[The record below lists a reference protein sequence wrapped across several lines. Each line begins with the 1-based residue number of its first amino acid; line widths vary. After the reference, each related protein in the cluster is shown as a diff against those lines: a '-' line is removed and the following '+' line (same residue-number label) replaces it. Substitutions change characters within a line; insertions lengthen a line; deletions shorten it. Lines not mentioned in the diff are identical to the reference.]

1 MRKISE
7 VGDWAV
13 AHSGESNEKVWIVSA
28 KWGVDSHV
36 PRKVLHD
43 LIEALRQATEKEPG

>member
-7 VGDWAV
+7 VGDWTI
-13 AHSGESNEKVWIVSA
+13 AHSDESHDKVWIVSS

-36 PRKVLHD
+36 PKRVLRD
-43 LIEALRQATEKEPG
+43 LIEALRQATESEPG